1 MPHGLRVAED
11 LLRRLT
17 NLGVDHSTAAKLVE
31 RLEKSG
37 SLEPLERL
45 RSELN
50 RLLRAV
56 DALGEMGCV
65 EAKDWKKEI
74 ESLRSTFES
83 ILSRIAKGL
92 SRRRG
97 IFGRLSPP
105 SSEVKKVR
113 PLIDEVSE
121 SIESISADVRSR
133 VSPLIGEWVEKLSS
147 ELEALFRSFEEV
159 GASPS
164 QASKLSEAQRI
175 LSSLPD
181 DPLRA
186 SPLLVE
192 SKRLIEEVK
201 EDLRRSEE
209 IREKLILEFSNLD
222 ELVKTVHSR
231 VQELKEEGWSPD
243 FVEPV
248 IEWIEARRTRLE
260 RRCAPDDIPCLEMLL
275 REVQRVCDILRSQV
289 LSDLDKV
296 AELAKM
302 VHGALSKVNEAS
314 RGAAVLDELGGARA
328 FSALVGEI
336 AAELSSMKGRPI
348 SSSRE
353 VEEFLWKVREFDA
366 LLSDMSAVW
375 KASREIGES
384 LEEAL
389 KKVPEGESVISIL
402 RAILS
407 REGDPVE
414 KALEAA
420 STLRDIRE
428 LLEGYL
434 EALRDL
440 KKMYPYW
447 RDYVLRLLAEKE
459 EISPGDMERIPPG
472 WREWL
477 IERMESDGLVVRTS
491 SGYLKLARRPAC
503 ELPTPPPKVEARP
516 PTHEEVPEA
525 PPVEAPQPEISSAP
539 DLLRDVA
546 SAAWW
551 GVEGARRIRVPDSEE
566 EASKL
571 IV

>member
-1 MPHGLRVAED
+1 MRVAED
-11 LLRRLT
+11 LVRRLT
-17 NLGVDHSTAAKLVE
+17 NLGLDHPAAVKLVE
-31 RLEKSG
+31 KLERSG

-83 ILSRIAKGL
+83 ILSRIAEGL

-97 IFGRLSPP
+97 FFGRLSPP
-105 SSEVKKVR
+105 SSEIKKAR

-121 SIESISADVRSR
+121 SIESISSEMRSGA
-133 VSPLIGEWVEKLSS
+133 SPLIGEWVEKLSS

-175 LSSLPD
+175 LSSLPE

-209 IREKLILEFSNLD
+209 IKEKLILEFSNLD
-222 ELVKTVHSR
+222 ELVKAVCSR
-231 VQELKEEGWSPD
+231 VQELREEGWSPD

-248 IEWIEARRTRLE
+248 IEWIESRRTRLE
-260 RRCAPDDIPCLEMLL
+260 QRCAPDDIPCLEMLL
-275 REVQRVCDILRSQV
+275 REIQRVCDILRNQV
-289 LSDLDKV
+289 LSDLDKM
-296 AELAKM
+296 AELAEM

-314 RGAAVLDELGGARA
+314 RGAAILDELGGARA

-336 AAELSSMKGRPI
+336 AAELSGMKGRPI
-348 SSSRE
+348 PSPRE
-353 VEEFLWKVREFDA
+353 VEELLWRVREFDS
-366 LLSDMSAVW
+366 LLSDMSAIW
-375 KASREIGES
+375 EASKEVGES
-384 LEEAL
+384 LEAAL
-389 KKVPEGESVISIL
+389 KKLPEGESAISIL

-440 KKMYPYW
+440 RKMYPYW

-459 EISPGDMERIPPG
+459 RISLEDMERIPPG

-477 IERMESDGLVVRTS
+477 AERLESEGLVIRTPD
-491 SGYLKLARRPAC
+491 GRLRLAGRPV
-503 ELPTPPPKVEARP
+503 PGPPAPPSKAEAAPLAPPEPREAPLAEEPRPERP
-516 PTHEEVPEA
+516 PA
-525 PPVEAPQPEISSAP
+525 S
-539 DLLRDVA
+539 DLLKEVA

-551 GVEGARRIRVPDSEE
+551 GVEGARRVKVPDSEE
-566 EASKL
+566 EASGL